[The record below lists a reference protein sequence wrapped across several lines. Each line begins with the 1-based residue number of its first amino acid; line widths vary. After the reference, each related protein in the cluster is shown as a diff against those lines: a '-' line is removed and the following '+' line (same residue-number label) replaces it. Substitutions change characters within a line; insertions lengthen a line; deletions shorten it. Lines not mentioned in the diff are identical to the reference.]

1 VSVFDIVER
10 HLGRGLGHK
19 WLEIPVDKWVYKREP
34 FPRSQNFV
42 IPAKAGTQSTVVSK
56 TLMTLIPA
64 FAGGCPATT
73 HFLCFAKESKQRK
86 ATQVHRFCRD
96 KACDKNPLR
105 YSKRQAA
112 AELLGRIVLVS
123 DASNVASSSNSPRG
137 MPLSLLRCSATLNG
151 NSKARIAACLLPL
164 FSGEGREFAWGF
176 VKRASRQENGMRLP
190 AHALSA
196 RWGCTLRRAR

>member
-1 VSVFDIVER
+1 VANAHFSSRDR
-10 HLGRGLGHK
+10 
-19 WLEIPVDKWVYKREP
+19 
-34 FPRSQNFV
+34 
-42 IPAKAGTQSTVVSK
+42 
-56 TLMTLIPA
+56 
-64 FAGGCPATT
+64 AGGCPAAT

-86 ATQVHRFCRD
+86 ATRVHRFCRD
-96 KACDKNPLR
+96 TPERGSPSKACDKNPLR

-112 AELLGRIVLVS
+112 AELLVRIALVS

-151 NSKARIAACLLPL
+151 NSKARIAACPLPL

-176 VKRASRQENGMRLP
+176 VKHASRQENGMRLP

-196 RWGCTLRRAR
+196 RWGCTLRRDR